1 MTIGD
6 AASGRPCV
14 DRHLHL
20 RRHGRSP
27 NATVLSDKIDDAPPS
42 IALLDVRERQR
53 RYFRSPEPTAEKYRK
68 NGAIA

>member
-1 MTIGD
+1 
-6 AASGRPCV
+6 
-14 DRHLHL
+14 
-20 RRHGRSP
+20 
-27 NATVLSDKIDDAPPS
+27 VLSDKIDDAPPS